1 MGARVK
7 HIVYKYGDD
16 PRSDEMGFDPSGS
29 LALAKGDIIS
39 RHEIS
44 WRIEAIEREP
54 SVDGIM
60 RIPTYWVYL
69 SRVLVK

>member
-7 HIVYKYGDD
+7 HIVYKYSDD
-16 PRSDEMGFDPSGS
+16 PRSDEMGFDARGV
-29 LALAKGDIIS
+29 LTFAKGDIIS

-44 WRIEAIEREP
+44 WRIEAVEREP
-54 SVDGIM
+54 SMDDIM

-69 SRVLVK
+69 TRVVVN